1 MTKAL
6 VATIGF
12 DEKFI
17 IRMITRE
24 GLNPGDKLFL
34 YTLEP
39 VGDKALKAIRS
50 VRDFVFKYHGREVEV
65 KEDTVNVYDFAD
77 ALLKLIPAMRNIVET
92 YDEIVIN
99 LSGGMRILIIEL
111 LLAVMLACRSYKN
124 PNIKIEVETENFENI
139 VDISMLSELIFAID
153 ELTRSKIKLLKTVA
167 DAGEI
172 PMNELARRMNKDL
185 SSISRQAQDLIY
197 AGLLEELSKRP
208 KTLKLTPLGRIL
220 LETYSKII

>member
-1 MTKAL
+1 MAKAL
-6 VATIGF
+6 VATVGF

-34 YTLEP
+34 FTLEP
-39 VGDKALKAIRS
+39 IGEKALKAIRS
-50 VRDFVFKYHGREVEV
+50 VKDFVFKYHGREVEV

-77 ALLKLIPAMRNIVET
+77 ALLKLIPAIRGIVET
-92 YDEIVIN
+92 YDEVVVN

-111 LLAVMLACRSYKN
+111 LLAVMLACRSYRN

-153 ELTRSKIKLLKTVA
+153 ELTKGKIKLLETVA
-167 DAGEI
+167 NVGEI
-172 PMNELARRMNKDL
+172 PMNELARKMNKDL